1 MNIHPIKTQRD
12 YEAALKEIDHLFNA
26 KPNTK
31 DGDKLD
37 ILTTLVQAYEDEH
50 YPINFPDAIDA
61 LQYWLESRGLERKDL
76 EAFIGTRARV
86 SEILNRRRQLTLSMI
101 RKLHDGLHIPAELLI
116 KKGRSERYGKS
127 IRN

>member
-12 YEAALKEIDHLFNA
+12 YEAALKEIEHLFNA
-26 KPNTK
+26 KPHTK

-37 ILTTLVQAYEDEH
+37 ILATLVQAYEEEH
-50 YPINFPDAIDA
+50 YPINFPDAINA

-86 SEILNRRRQLTLSMI
+86 SEILNRKRQLTLNMI
-101 RKLHDGLHIPAELLI
+101 RKLHEGLNIPAALLI
-116 KKGRSERYGKS
+116 KKGRSERHGKAM
-127 IRN
+127 RN